1 MKSEHT
7 FVDLFC
13 GAGGMSLGFQ
23 NAGFENI
30 FSIDYEKAYCET
42 YRHNFPNHK
51 VLEQDITKLT
61 EQEILGL
68 IGGRQVSVV
77 VGGPPCQGFSMAGKI
92 GRKFIDDERNHLFK
106 EFARVVNIIKPT
118 FFVMENVARVYTHN
132 QGKTKQ
138 EMMDTFCRMGYQVK
152 CDVLNT
158 KDYDVPQ
165 SRNRIIFIGSLLPI
179 DISFPKKS
187 LQKSKSVSQTIGH
200 LPKLIAGQ
208 TSSVPNHVAMHHGS
222 EMLEKMK
229 YVRDGGDR
237 QDIPLA
243 LRPTSGDV
251 RKYIRYR
258 SDDVSIC
265 ITGDMRK
272 VFHYDQNRA
281 LTVRELA
288 SIQTFPDDFVF
299 LGKSIAQQQQVGNS
313 VPPIFAEKIAEHIKS
328 MINNY

>member
-1 MKSEHT
+1 MKNEHT

-30 FSIDYEKAYCET
+30 FSIDYEKPYCET
-42 YRHNFPNHK
+42 YRYNFPNHK
-51 VLEQDITKLT
+51 VLEKDIVTLS
-61 EQEILGL
+61 EQEIQDLV
-68 IGGRQVSVV
+68 GGQQVTVV

-92 GRKFIDDERNHLFK
+92 GRRFLDDERNHLFK
-106 EFARVVNIIKPT
+106 EFARVINIIKPL

-138 EMMDTFCRMGYQVK
+138 EMLDTFLRMGYHVK
-152 CDVLNT
+152 CAVLNT

-165 SRNRIIFIGSLLPI
+165 SRSRIIFIGSLLPI
-179 DISFPKKS
+179 DITFPPRS
-187 LQKSKSVSQTIGH
+187 LQKSKSVSQAIGH
-200 LPKLIAGQ
+200 LPKLVSGQ
-208 TSSVPNHVAMHHGS
+208 TSNVPNHSAMHHGS
-222 EMLEKMK
+222 EMLEKMQ
-229 YVRDGGDR
+229 YVKDGGNR
-237 QDIPLA
+237 EDIPLA

-251 RKYIRYR
+251 RKYIRYK
-258 SDDVSIC
+258 SDDVSVC

-288 SIQTFPDDFVF
+288 AIQTFPDDFVF
-299 LGKSIAQQQQVGNS
+299 CGKSIAQQQQVGNS
-313 VPPIFAEKIAEHIKS
+313 VPPIFAEKIAKHIKKIIDS
-328 MINNY
+328 Y